1 MEPRLGGEAM
11 EDRKTALTDRIT
23 FAEDWLDRAR
33 RQIQEGHL
41 DHGALTMILAE
52 AELHRAREVGLP
64 VATISSARLVRP
76 RWSSRGAAAA
86 LIVTAVVA
94 AVSVATSR
102 PRATVEAHDV
112 AMRILTLP
120 GATGE
125 RLRMVTA
132 AAPIVERTIERTVV
146 RRMIV
151 RVPVPAVID
160 EVRQA
165 PPASIAPAAA
175 PMGAVVSPSSPAP
188 AVPAP
193 AVEAAPAPA
202 APAPAP
208 TPALLSEADVIDLV
222 LAAERSL
229 RRSAKQ

>member
-1 MEPRLGGEAM
+1 M

-33 RQIQEGHL
+33 RHIQEGNL
-41 DHGALTMILAE
+41 DHGALTLILAE

-76 RWSSRGAAAA
+76 QWSSRGAAAA

-102 PRATVEAHDV
+102 PRAIVEAHDV
-112 AMRILTLP
+112 AMPILTLP

-132 AAPIVERTIERTVV
+132 APIVQRTVERTVV
-146 RRMIV
+146 RRVIV
-151 RVPVPAVID
+151 RVPVPAVIG

-188 AVPAP
+188 AIPAP
-193 AVEAAPAPA
+193 AVVA

-208 TPALLSEADVIDLV
+208 APALLSEADVIDLV